1 MSTNKRNKYPWW
13 ILVALIATIFATI
26 YATTFH
32 PVTKRKQMSATC
44 ISDNA
49 IVTEDG
55 NEWGIEDNPAIRK
68 GNAIEVIF
76 DTKGTTNV
84 TDDEIVEV
92 WSVN

>member
-13 ILVALIATIFATI
+13 ILVALIATMFATI
-26 YATTFH
+26 YATTFN
-32 PVTKRKQMSATC
+32 PDAKRKQMSATC
-44 ISDNA
+44 ISDTA

-55 NEWGIEDNPAIRK
+55 NEWGIENNTAIRK
-68 GNAIEVIF
+68 GNAIEVTF

>member
-13 ILVALIATIFATI
+13 ILVALIAT
-26 YATTFH
+26 TFN
-32 PVTKRKQMSATC
+32 PVAKRKQMSATC

-55 NEWGIEDNPAIRK
+55 NEWGIENNTAIRK
-68 GNAIEVIF
+68 GNAIEVTF